1 MSGIFK
7 LTEQIQY
14 KKNVMNPNLR
24 EADKFPVNKPV
35 SAQEIPFLVSG

>member
-35 SAQEIPFLVSG
+35 CAHTFFSVRLK